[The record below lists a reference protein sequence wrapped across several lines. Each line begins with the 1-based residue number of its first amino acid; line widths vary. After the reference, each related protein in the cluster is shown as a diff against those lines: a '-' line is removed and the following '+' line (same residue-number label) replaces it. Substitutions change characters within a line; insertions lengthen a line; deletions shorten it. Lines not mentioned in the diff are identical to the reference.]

1 VQFPRQLQ
9 VLIAEDDFLV
19 SQMVRGLLED
29 LGHTVAGEAADG
41 QEAVDLTQ
49 EVRPDVI
56 IMDIEMPGMNGLEAT
71 RRILDL
77 CPTPVI
83 ILTAYETPELV
94 KEALGSGVGAYLVKP
109 SKIRDIEQALNI
121 ALARFDDILALRR
134 LSVELEA
141 RSTEL
146 REAQNQIKTLEGLL
160 PICASCGK
168 IRDDEGYWQQVE
180 TFRREH
186 NNVKLLSGLCSE
198 CVKNSL
204 PHLSP
209 NEKQY

>member
-1 VQFPRQLQ
+1 LQ

-19 SQMVRGLLED
+19 SQMIRGLLED

-41 QEAVDLTQ
+41 QEAVEMTQ

-56 IMDIEMPGMNGLEAT
+56 IMDIDMPRMNGLEAT

-77 CPTPVI
+77 CPTPIV

-94 KEALGSGVGAYLVKP
+94 QEAFSAGVGAYLVKP
-109 SKIRDIEQALNI
+109 PKVRDIERALNI
-121 ALARFDDILALRR
+121 TLARFNDIVALRH

-141 RSTEL
+141 RLTEL
-146 REAQNQIKTLEGLL
+146 QEARNQIKTLKDIL

-180 TFRREH
+180 TFLREYR
-186 NNVKLLSGLCSE
+186 NVKLLSGLCSE
-198 CVKNSL
+198 CARNSL
-204 PHLSP
+204 PHLAP
-209 NEKQY
+209 TNEEKR